1 MNYFQTLPKIATIDY
16 VGNQIV
22 LTNIMVRS
30 EIIPSLL
37 DNPMLFYPYDI
48 QEGDTPESIAN
59 KYYGDSYRYW
69 LVLFAN
75 QIIDPQWDWPM
86 GPNLFEDYLL
96 DKYTND
102 TANSL
107 NIAAN
112 TVSSAQVTAY
122 TQSTIQNYVKTITTI
137 DSVSS
142 TPNTT
147 IYLID
152 QNAYINVIPTTT
164 LASFPDGAQ
173 VEQTVSKYTQTIY
186 DSEIQQN
193 EDKRNI
199 NLINAIYVP
208 QFESQFKSLMSL

>member
-37 DNPMLFYPYDI
+37 NNPMLFYPYDI
-48 QEGDTPESIAN
+48 QAGDTPESIAN

-164 LASFPDGAQ
+164 LASFTDGAQ
-173 VEQTVSKYTQTIY
+173 VEQTISKYTQTIY